1 MSASQAQNKCVIKN
15 EDNQIQVSHGARN
28 IKTNTR
34 ADLTKKKV
42 CMSPRLLITH
52 VHNIRTYVNLKNI
65 YILHSRT
72 CDARGEA
79 GYIISFIIT
88 CSQKLVY
95 FTACLCSKT
104 HTQRS
109 VYWNAARVFDFKA
122 GLSQNASC
130 ICHTL
135 LS

>member
-104 HTQRS
+104 HTHTT
-109 VYWNAARVFDFKA
+109 KCILECCE
-122 GLSQNASC
+122 GL
-130 ICHTL
+130 
-135 LS
+135 